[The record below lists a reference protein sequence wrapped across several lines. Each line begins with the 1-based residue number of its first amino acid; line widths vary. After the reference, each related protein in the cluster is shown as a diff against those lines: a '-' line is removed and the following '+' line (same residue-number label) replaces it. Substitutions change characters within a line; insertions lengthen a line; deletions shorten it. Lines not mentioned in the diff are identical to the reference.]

1 MNREG
6 EIMLQVEN
14 LQVRYGGIKAVKGI
28 SFDVNEKEIV
38 AIIGSNG
45 AGKSST
51 LMSISNIVK
60 KAQGAVRFKG
70 RDITNTSSADIVRM
84 GIGHIPE
91 GRHIFPFLTVE
102 ENLYIGDS
110 GRVGSNAKLMRE
122 SMEMVYELFPKLR
135 ERRNQPGGTLS
146 GGEQQMLA
154 IGRGLML
161 DPSLL
166 MFDEPSLGLAPII
179 VEEIFTLLERI
190 RDMGKTILLIEQN
203 ANMALQIADRGYV
216 IETGRI
222 ALSGPA
228 ASLRDNPEVA
238 SAYLGI

>member
-1 MNREG
+1 
-6 EIMLQVEN
+6 MLHVEN
-14 LQVRYGGIKAVKGI
+14 LQVRYGGIQAVKGI
-28 SFDVNEKEIV
+28 SFEVGGGELV

-51 LMSISNIVK
+51 LMGISNIVRK
-60 KAQGAVRFKG
+60 SGGSVVFKG
-70 RDITNTSSADIVRM
+70 EDITHAQAADIVRK
-84 GIGHIPE
+84 GIGHVPE

-110 GRVGSNAKLMRE
+110 GRAGSTTKKMRE
-122 SMEMVYELFPKLR
+122 SMEMVYGLFPRLR

-154 IGRGLML
+154 IGRTLML
-161 DPSLL
+161 DPDML
-166 MFDEPSLGLAPII
+166 MFDEPSLGLAPVI
-179 VEEIFTLLERI
+179 VDEIFDLLVRI
-190 RDMGKTILLIEQN
+190 RKMGKTILLIEQN
-203 ANMALQIADRGYV
+203 ANMALEIADRGYV

-228 ASLRDNPEVA
+228 RDLRDNPQVA

>member
-1 MNREG
+1 
-6 EIMLQVEN
+6 MLKVEN
-14 LQVRYGGIKAVKGI
+14 LQIHYGGIKAVKGI
-28 SFDVNEKEIV
+28 SFDVAPKEIV
-38 AIIGSNG
+38 TVIGSNG

-51 LMSISNIVK
+51 LMGISNIVR
-60 KAQGAVRFKG
+60 KAGGKVIFRG
-70 RDITNTSSADIVRM
+70 TDITDSRPDEIVRL
-84 GIGHIPE
+84 GVGHIPE

-110 GRVGSNAKLMRE
+110 GRSGSNAALMRQ
-122 SMEMVYELFPKLR
+122 SLDMVYELFPKLH
-135 ERRNQPGGTLS
+135 ERRRQPGGTLS

-161 DPSLL
+161 DPQML

-179 VEEIFTLLERI
+179 VEEIFDLLVRI

-222 ALSGPA
+222 ALFGPA
-228 ASLRDNPEVA
+228 ADLRNNPKVA

>member
-1 MNREG
+1 MLEVDT
-6 EIMLQVEN
+6 LQVH
-14 LQVRYGGIKAVKGI
+14 YGGIKAVKGI
-28 SFDVNEKEIV
+28 SFNVNEKEIV
-38 AIIGSNG
+38 TIIGSNG

-60 KAQGAVRFKG
+60 KTGGKVIFKG
-70 RDITNTSSADIVRM
+70 RDITDAPSAEIVRM

-110 GRVGSNAKLMRE
+110 GRANSNARLMRE
-122 SMEMVYELFPKLR
+122 SMEMVYDLFPRLG

-179 VEEIFTLLERI
+179 VEEIFNLLAKI

-216 IETGRI
+216 IETGKI
-222 ALSGPA
+222 ALSDQA
-228 ASLRDNPEVA
+228 ASLRDNPAVA

>member
-1 MNREG
+1 
-6 EIMLQVEN
+6 MLHVEN
-14 LQVRYGGIKAVKGI
+14 LQVHYGGIKAVKGI
-28 SFDVNEKEIV
+28 SFDVGAGELV

-51 LMSISNIVK
+51 LMGVSNITRKSGGKV
-60 KAQGAVRFKG
+60 VFKNE
-70 RDITNTSSADIVRM
+70 DITNLAAADIVRR
-84 GIGHIPE
+84 GIGHVPE

-110 GRVGSNAKLMRE
+110 GRVGSTPQKMRD
-122 SMEMVYELFPKLR
+122 SMEMVYELFPRLR

-161 DPSLL
+161 DPDML
-166 MFDEPSLGLAPII
+166 MFDEPSLGLAPVI
-179 VEEIFTLLERI
+179 VDEIFDLLVRI
-190 RDMGKTILLIEQN
+190 REMGKTILLIEQN
-203 ANMALQIADRGYV
+203 ANMALEIADRGYV

-228 ASLRDNPEVA
+228 RDLRDNPEVA

>member
-1 MNREG
+1 
-6 EIMLQVEN
+6 MLRVEN
-14 LQVRYGGIKAVKGI
+14 LHVHYGGIKAVKGI
-28 SFDVNEKEIV
+28 SFDVAAREIV
-38 AIIGSNG
+38 AIIGANG
-45 AGKSST
+45 AGKSSA
-51 LMSISNIVK
+51 LMGISNIVK
-60 KAQGAVRFKG
+60 KAAGRVEFKG
-70 RDITNTSSADIVRM
+70 RDITRAAPADIVRM
-84 GIGHIPE
+84 GVGHVPE

-102 ENLYIGDS
+102 ENLFIGDS
-110 GRVGSNAKLMRE
+110 GRAGGGPGRMRE
-122 SMEMVYELFPKLR
+122 SLETVYGLFPKLR
-135 ERRNQPGGTLS
+135 ERRRQPGGTLS

-161 DPSLL
+161 DPDLL

-179 VEEIFTLLERI
+179 VEEIFSLLVRI

-216 IETGRI
+216 IETGTA

-228 ASLRDNPEVA
+228 AELRRDPRVA

>member
-1 MNREG
+1 MLEVDS
-6 EIMLQVEN
+6 LQVH
-14 LQVRYGGIKAVKGI
+14 YGGIKAVKGI
-28 SFDVNEKEIV
+28 SFNVDEKEIV
-38 AIIGSNG
+38 TIIGSNG

-60 KAQGAVRFKG
+60 KTGGKVIFKG
-70 RDITNTSSADIVRM
+70 RDITDAPSAEIVRM

-110 GRVGSNAKLMRE
+110 GRVNSNAKLMRE
-122 SMEMVYELFPKLR
+122 SMEMVYDLFPRLG

-179 VEEIFTLLERI
+179 VEEIFNLLVKI
-190 RDMGKTILLIEQN
+190 RNMGKTILLIEQN

-216 IETGRI
+216 IETGKI
-222 ALSGPA
+222 ALSDQA
-228 ASLRDNPEVA
+228 ASLRDNPAVA